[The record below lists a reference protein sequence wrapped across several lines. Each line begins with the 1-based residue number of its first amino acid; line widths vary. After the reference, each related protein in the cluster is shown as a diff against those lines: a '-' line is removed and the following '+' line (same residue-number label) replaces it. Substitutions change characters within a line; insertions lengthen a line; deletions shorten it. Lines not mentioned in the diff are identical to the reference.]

1 MTRRHLLASAAATV
15 ALAGGAPA
23 AAGAAIGPNGTCTGD
38 PITPDKVISGSFPA
52 LLQGSYVMVPF
63 DVPAGTAGVRVKYCF
78 DQPPGPTEGN
88 ARNTVD
94 LGLWDPRGF
103 RGWGGSS
110 HPDVTVSTSGFSSEA
125 QYLANPRGDVPGRTT
140 RGFLPGPVPAG
151 RWEAELGVGGVV
163 TAAQGNPAN
172 AVAWRLEI
180 AFLPSVPGPPYVP
193 APYDETPARRGPGWY
208 AGDLHVHGEHSAL
221 GDATNREVVDYAFK
235 PLAEGGAG
243 LDFITLNDYVTSS
256 GWGEIGRVQPL
267 HPRNLVIRS
276 AEIITYRGHTN
287 NHASHHYVDHRL
299 GLVFARAPDGTL
311 TLRRGARPPSQVFDE
326 VHRFGGWT
334 QINHP
339 RIFPSS
345 VPAFRL
351 LCRGCPWDYTDE
363 ETNLRKVDAIEVS
376 TGPATVSAPDD
387 PDPDTLVF
395 TRDAIAYYQHALA
408 LGAHVAAVS
417 VSDAHHAGVV
427 DNPITGRPIG
437 QGATVVRAR
446 QLSERGIADAV
457 KAGHTYAKLI
467 GNQGPDLRWSA
478 HWRGP
483 PVIMGDSVRGGAN
496 VRLRARVLG
505 ATATAAPGTQP
516 YTLIVQR
523 DGVDVQRLPVTAVDQ
538 TFRLQATG
546 PGRWG
551 IVLQRGRLVVA
562 LATPIWVLP

>member
-1 MTRRHLLASAAATV
+1 MFRPLLRALGAAI
-15 ALAGGAPA
+15 ALLVLAPVTSP
-23 AAGAAIGPNGTCTGD
+23 AAIGPDGTCTGD
-38 PITPDKVISGSFPA
+38 PITPDKVIAGSFPA

-78 DQPPGPTEGN
+78 DQPAGPTQGN

-125 QYLANPRGDVPGRTT
+125 EYLADPRGDVPGRTT
-140 RGFLPGPVPAG
+140 RGFLPGPVRTG

-163 TAAQGNPAN
+163 TREQGNPAN

-180 AFLPSVPGPPYVP
+180 AFLRSVPGPAYTP
-193 APYDETPARRGPGWY
+193 APYDEKPARRKPGWY

-235 PLAEGGAG
+235 PLTDGGAG
-243 LDFITLNDYVTSS
+243 LDFITLSDYVTSS

-276 AEIITYRGHTN
+276 AEVITYRGHTG
-287 NHASHHYVDHRL
+287 NHASVHYVDHRR
-299 GLVFARAPDGTL
+299 GLVFARADDGTL
-311 TLRRGARPPSQVFDE
+311 SLRREAQPPSRLFDE

-351 LCRGCPWDYTDE
+351 LCRGCPWDYTDA
-363 ETNLRKVDAIEVS
+363 ETDLRKVDAIEVS
-376 TGPATVSAPDD
+376 TGPATVSPPSD

-408 LGAHVAAVS
+408 VGGHVAAVS

-437 QGATVVRAR
+437 QGATVVHAR
-446 QLSERGIADAV
+446 DLSERAVAAAV

-467 GNQGPDLRWSA
+467 GNQGPDLRWTA
-478 HWRGP
+478 FGRGRP
-483 PVIMGDSVRGGAN
+483 AIMGDSIRGGAN

-516 YTLIVQR
+516 YTLVVQR

-538 TFRLQATG
+538 TFRLRATG

-551 IVLQRGRLVVA
+551 IVLERGRLVVA
-562 LATPIWVLP
+562 LATPIWVLR